1 MSEFVQLASSV
12 LAEREAMECLES
24 TAQNDRWMMVAW
36 AVVDGKVQLIRR
48 VCWNFPTGDMME
60 ALSLLA
66 HNFFE
71 ESRTGNQLPNTP
83 LPRAKL
89 PLRSVMRGVL
99 YDDDELLPITRGE
112 QLEKSDEE
120 VLDGN

>member
-36 AVVDGKVQLIRR
+36 AVVDGKVQMVRR
-48 VCWNFPTGDMME
+48 VCWGFPAGDMME

-71 ESRTGNQLPNTP
+71 ESRTGNQLPSTP

-89 PLRSVMRGVL
+89 PLRSTMWG
-99 YDDDELLPITRGE
+99 DSFDGDELLPIMHSE
-112 QLEKSDEE
+112 ELEKSDEG